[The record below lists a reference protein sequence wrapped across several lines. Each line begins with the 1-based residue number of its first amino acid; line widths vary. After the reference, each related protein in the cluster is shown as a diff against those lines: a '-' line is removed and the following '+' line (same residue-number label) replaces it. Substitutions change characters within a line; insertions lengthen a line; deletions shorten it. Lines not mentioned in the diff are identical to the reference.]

1 MDAFNLARFEAFLK
15 TNGYD
20 AAVLSSPASITWIT
34 GYAPPIQTGPN
45 PFEGGPALIWFH
57 DGRLSVTL
65 NDWEAGFFENSGVQV
80 FAYTGYTLDGPVS
93 AVEKQ
98 AAALAEMFLDARSLQ
113 ARVAVEMDA
122 LPAALYEALKEY
134 LPRASLMPIE
144 NQLTPLRAV
153 KSEVE
158 IQKLKAALRLSDL
171 AQTEIKRSLRPGQTE
186 LDLWAAVKNCVE
198 REAGGRLPVLADL
211 VAGVRT
217 ADVGGLPGAYTV
229 QEGDPVLLDFVPRLD
244 GYWGDNAAAH
254 FAGTPHPELA
264 KAARTALE
272 ALEIGGEMLRP
283 GLTAGEVDARVRGH
297 IVSAGYPDYPHHSG
311 HGLGVSYHDEPRII
325 PNYPMILEPNMV
337 IALEPGVYLPD
348 IGGVRYED
356 VFLITS
362 DGCKK
367 LTSHLNPK
375 PVF

>member
-1 MDAFNLARFEAFLK
+1 MDAFNLARLEAFLK
-15 TNGYD
+15 SGGYD
-20 AAVLSSPASITWIT
+20 AALLTNPASITWIT

-45 PFEGGPALIWFH
+45 PFEGGPALLWFH
-57 DGRLSVTL
+57 DGRPSVTL

-93 AVEKQ
+93 SVAKQ
-98 AAALAEMFLDARSLQ
+98 ATALAEMLADARSLHS
-113 ARVAVEMDA
+113 RVAVELDA
-122 LPAALYEALKEY
+122 LPAAFYEALKEC
-134 LPRASLMPIE
+134 LPQATLVPIE

-153 KSEVE
+153 KSEIE
-158 IQKLKAALRLSDL
+158 IQKLKAALHLSDL
-171 AQTEIKRSLRPGQTE
+171 AQAEIKRILLPGQTE
-186 LDLWAAVKNCVE
+186 LDLWVAVKNCVE
-198 REAGGRLPVLADL
+198 RDAGGRLPVLADL

-254 FAGTPHPELA
+254 FAGSPKPELV

-272 ALEIGGEMLRP
+272 ALDIGGEMLRP

-297 IVSAGYPDYPHHSG
+297 IVSAGYPEYPHHSG

-325 PNYPMILEPNMV
+325 PNHPMILEPNMV
-337 IALEPGVYLPD
+337 IALEPGVYLPG

-356 VFLITS
+356 VFLITPG
-362 DGCKK
+362 GCEK
-367 LTSHLNPK
+367 LTSHLNLK
-375 PVF
+375 SVF